1 MSKGMPF
8 AKSLPQGDNTA
19 SRRVVPKTGP
29 DDSPKHK
36 IANGSATAPR
46 LPDRDGP
53 AKGKV
58 GGVDAGKP
66 KTSAKAAVSKRTKA
80 SMVASL
86 RGLK

>member
-8 AKSLPQGDNTA
+8 LPQGDNTA
-19 SRRVVPKTGP
+19 SRRKVPKTGP
-29 DDSPKHK
+29 DDNAKTK
-36 IANGSATAPR
+36 VANGSATAPK

-53 AKGKV
+53 AKSKV

-86 RGLK
+86 KGLR